1 MVEGPC
7 ALNRGSIRT
16 DSALEGSV
24 ATIQSESQNRSIKS
38 ERVSVHRIVEELDI
52 ASWDF
57 PTAAFLFR
65 DLKDNAM
72 LVCVGREGSLPGCG
86 KILGVGGG
94 GYERGEGA
102 ELKDAF
108 SHQRILPQGFRQWML
123 GSGMVPNELLKRN
136 RLVRGISLLFLP
148 SPERIQ
154 GHGCRASRISTLE

>member
-1 MVEGPC
+1 
-7 ALNRGSIRT
+7 
-16 DSALEGSV
+16 
-24 ATIQSESQNRSIKS
+24 
-38 ERVSVHRIVEELDI
+38 VHPIVEELDI

-108 SHQRILPQGFRQWML
+108 SHQRIFL
-123 GSGMVPNELLKRN
+123 
-136 RLVRGISLLFLP
+136 RGILSRRGF
-148 SPERIQ
+148 
-154 GHGCRASRISTLE
+154 GNGCSARGWYQMNFSSAIDWLGTFHCFFYLHRSESRARAAALRAFQL